1 MKKLCIAL
9 SLVLLCEAPVLAQT
23 AAKKKTTK
31 KATPARKR
39 TPATAK
45 RTYYYT
51 PPAQARVEDGKE
63 RPNPYVDP
71 NSPTH
76 DGKEKNINRN
86 INYGSGQDVPPND
99 GGNVPANNR

>member
-9 SLVLLCEAPVLAQT
+9 ALVFAFEAPIIAQT
-23 AAKKKTTK
+23 TTKKKKTTK
-31 KATPARKR
+31 RTSTTRKKQPAK
-39 TPATAK
+39 T
-45 RTYYYT
+45 TYYYDSPT
-51 PPAQARVEDGKE
+51 KAPVEDGKE

-86 INYGSGQDVPPND
+86 MNYNTGQEVPPND
-99 GGNVPANNR
+99 GGNVPQNNK